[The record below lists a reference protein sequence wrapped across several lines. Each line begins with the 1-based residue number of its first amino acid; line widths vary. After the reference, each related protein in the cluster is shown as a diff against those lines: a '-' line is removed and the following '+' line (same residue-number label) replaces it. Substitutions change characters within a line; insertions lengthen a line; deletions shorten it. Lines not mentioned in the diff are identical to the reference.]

1 MNIVA
6 QRIRELFMLEKN
18 LKITKP
24 KHQPDL
30 PSPTTKSRP
39 SVLRPH
45 VSWLTP
51 SLPWAAK
58 FQCLATFS

>member
-45 VSWLTP
+45 VS
-51 SLPWAAK
+51 
-58 FQCLATFS
+58 